1 MVILPGEADY
11 SLLKERIIDELCA
24 DNRSWR
30 SQCPVGQKTDLPLL
44 IYVVAGRWFDVSY
57 SITFSA
63 RSRIGSGIVKP
74 AVFATGI
81 AMVGR
86 TASSKHRL
94 RWAAR
99 RP

>member
-63 RSRIGSGIVKP
+63 RSRIGSGNSETGSLRYWNCDGRP
-74 AVFATGI
+74 DSVF
-81 AMVGR
+81 
-86 TASSKHRL
+86 
-94 RWAAR
+94 
-99 RP
+99 